1 MTRGDHGDGGLRGLV
16 KRGVGW
22 TMASQGVMQVLALLT
37 SVVVARFM
45 APRAVGL
52 AGEAIVFATLVIV
65 IVDFGFGAAIIQRP
79 TLSQDEL
86 STLFWAGIALG
97 VLLTLA
103 GVALSA
109 PIADLYGQ
117 PRVRDLFAVL
127 SATFLIV
134 APGIVQGALLIRE
147 MRFRSLE
154 LRTIAATAV
163 SCSTAIT
170 LAVLGAGPWAIVAQT
185 LVMAGVSTVLLWK
198 SSSWRPRWTF
208 SLRTLRGFLGFSTH
222 VLGAQML
229 TWANANLDNLLVGRY
244 VGAAPLGAYS
254 LAYGV
259 ALTPVNRVAVPIT
272 NVFFPAFSRLRERE
286 RIADVWLRA
295 VRILAVLIVPLMF
308 GLIAVAPDLVSAV
321 FGRRWQAAAPVMQI
335 LAGIALLQALTAL
348 RDGVLTALA
357 QTRTLFRF
365 VLVLSALTLAG
376 FAAGLPWGI
385 TGVAWGYL
393 IVSVVLQPV
402 SVWLTARAVGVS
414 VWAWVRAVAGAVE
427 AGAMMLAIVLVA
439 RWLLVRAGVPAGVRL
454 AALVVLGAVVYVP
467 AVLWRVPDIVA
478 EVRSVLARRAV
489 VDAGADP
496 RGDAGV
502 EAPAAAS

>member
-1 MTRGDHGDGGLRGLV
+1 
-16 KRGVGW
+16 
-22 TMASQGVMQVLALLT
+22 
-37 SVVVARFM
+37 
-45 APRAVGL
+45 
-52 AGEAIVFATLVIV
+52 
-65 IVDFGFGAAIIQRP
+65 
-79 TLSQDEL
+79 
-86 STLFWAGIALG
+86 
-97 VLLTLA
+97 
-103 GVALSA
+103 
-109 PIADLYGQ
+109 
-117 PRVRDLFAVL
+117 
-127 SATFLIV
+127 
-134 APGIVQGALLIRE
+134 
-147 MRFRSLE
+147 
-154 LRTIAATAV
+154 
-163 SCSTAIT
+163 
-170 LAVLGAGPWAIVAQT
+170 
-185 LVMAGVSTVLLWK
+185 
-198 SSSWRPRWTF
+198 
-208 SLRTLRGFLGFSTH
+208 
-222 VLGAQML
+222 
-229 TWANANLDNLLVGRY
+229 
-244 VGAAPLGAYS
+244 
-254 LAYGV
+254 
-259 ALTPVNRVAVPIT
+259 
-272 NVFFPAFSRLRERE
+272 
-286 RIADVWLRA
+286 
-295 VRILAVLIVPLMF
+295 
-308 GLIAVAPDLVSAV
+308 
-321 FGRRWQAAAPVMQI
+321 
-335 LAGIALLQALTAL
+335 L